1 MLPTGLMIEHR
12 GPNRGSIITG
22 SCVHNSRVERS
33 HRDIFSGVLVF
44 YAQVFE
50 DMEEIGILDPLNDI
64 HLNFL
69 HHVYIPKINRSLEE
83 FVMQMNNRPV
93 STEHN
98 MSPLQMWEQGMLQNR
113 NLQDSSLSE
122 SETELYGV
130 DPESVIQITD
140 DDYQINITPPHFDI
154 SDDQYALLPDPMT
167 EDLNGR
173 EIYLNCVEMLSS
185 FLE

>member
-1 MLPTGLMIEHR
+1 
-12 GPNRGSIITG
+12 
-22 SCVHNSRVERS
+22 
-33 HRDIFSGVLVF
+33 
-44 YAQVFE
+44 
-50 DMEEIGILDPLNDI
+50 
-64 HLNFL
+64 
-69 HHVYIPKINRSLEE
+69 
-83 FVMQMNNRPV
+83 MQMNNRPV

-113 NLQDSSLSE
+113 NLQDNSLSE

-173 EIYLNCVEMLSS
+173 ESYLNCVEMLSS